1 MRLSQKRLCAAKR
14 DNQQKGRHAIKREKT
29 SANHASAERFISKTE
44 GTPTMQ
50 EQENTNDPVKKQA
63 EELNRHFFFSRK
75 TYKWATGA

>member
-1 MRLSQKRLCAAKR
+1 
-14 DNQQKGRHAIKREKT
+14 
-29 SANHASAERFISKTE
+29 
-44 GTPTMQ
+44 MQ